1 MTDTII
7 AGSDLDRLAANLERE
22 ARASVA
28 RSQSD
33 HIERPK
39 SWIVID
45 LEFIYDRLSHDAYMT
60 CEGKGAE
67 QAIRWPFHKVAATS
81 WMKISFM
88 PGQTSP
94 EIEGPFV
101 RTAEATDEKA
111 IVSELFGVLAA
122 SPDAVVTTWGGE
134 ARDFAVLRRC
144 ATTHDLQLPSQLID
158 GSPNARER
166 LDLCRVTC
174 VQAPSVHLP
183 EMAAAVSVPAKPSPS
198 KTIGLL
204 CESGDWGAVAEQV
217 RADVLTT
224 TILTVRHLAAHGQV
238 QCQRGDTII
247 ALAASAVLAAPDS
260 DFVRRTFVPWAR
272 GQKAA
277 SGLRGAVYRAVPSP
291 MAEA

>member
-1 MTDTII
+1 MATVTDT
-7 AGSDLDRLAANLERE
+7 GGDLDRLAANLERE

-28 RSQSD
+28 RSQSNEM
-33 HIERPK
+33 ERPK

-45 LEFIYDRLSHDAYMT
+45 LEFLYDRLSHEGYMT

-67 QAIRWPFHKVAATS
+67 QAIRWPFHKVAAAS
-81 WMKISFM
+81 WLTISFM
-88 PGQTSP
+88 SGQTTP
-94 EIEGPFV
+94 DIEGPFV
-101 RTAEATDEKA
+101 LTAKAADEKA
-111 IVSELFGVLAA
+111 IVSDLFAVLAA
-122 SPDAVVTTWGGE
+122 SPDAVLTTWGGE
-134 ARDFAVLRRC
+134 ARDLAVLRRC
-144 ATTHDLQLPSQLID
+144 AATHDLQLPPQLID

-198 KTIGLL
+198 KTIGVL
-204 CESGDWGAVAEQV
+204 CERGDWGAVAEQV

-224 TILTVRHLAAHGQV
+224 AILAVRHLAAHGQV
-238 QCQRGDTII
+238 QCHRGDTIM
-247 ALAASAVLAAPDS
+247 ALAASAVLAAPES

-277 SGLRGAVYRAVPSP
+277 SGLRGAVYRVSTQA
-291 MAEA
+291 MAET